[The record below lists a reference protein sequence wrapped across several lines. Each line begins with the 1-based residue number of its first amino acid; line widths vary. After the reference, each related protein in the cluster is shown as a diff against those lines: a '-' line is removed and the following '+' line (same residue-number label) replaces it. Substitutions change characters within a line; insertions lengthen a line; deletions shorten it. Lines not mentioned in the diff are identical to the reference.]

1 MDAEVPDDP
10 LGFEG
15 PVVGAD
21 GTQVFEDL
29 LVGDSAVRQE
39 GADAEQGDRDF

>member
-1 MDAEVPDDP
+1 VDAEVLDDP

-15 PVVGAD
+15 PAVGAD
-21 GTQVFEDL
+21 GTEILEDL